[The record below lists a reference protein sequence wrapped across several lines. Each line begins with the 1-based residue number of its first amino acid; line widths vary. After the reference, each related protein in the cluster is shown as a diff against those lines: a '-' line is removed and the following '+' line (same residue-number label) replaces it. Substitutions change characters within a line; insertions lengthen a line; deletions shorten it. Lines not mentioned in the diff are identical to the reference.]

1 MPIRPTTGRLLQVRT
16 VLPMCGVWMS
26 TMALSA
32 TAIGRMAAMSGAF
45 EAGPREIVS
54 NFNYEVHELHICIA
68 Q

>member
-1 MPIRPTTGRLLQVRT
+1 
-16 VLPMCGVWMS
+16 
-26 TMALSA
+26 MALSA